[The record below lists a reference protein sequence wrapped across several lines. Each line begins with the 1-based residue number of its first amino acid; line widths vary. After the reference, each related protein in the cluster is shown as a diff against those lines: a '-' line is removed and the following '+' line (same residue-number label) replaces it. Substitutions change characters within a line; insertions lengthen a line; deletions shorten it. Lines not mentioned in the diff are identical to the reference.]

1 MEVVVE
7 VVVALMSLVLLGGAL
22 LCLAFIA
29 LATMLGRMFRVAT
42 TAVSARSGRWTRRP
56 LSRV

>member
-7 VVVALMSLVLLGGAL
+7 VVVALMSLVLLGGAF

-29 LATMLGRMFRVAT
+29 LATVVGRMCRMAT
-42 TAVSARSGRWTRRP
+42 AAVSSRSGRWSRRP
-56 LSRV
+56 LSRA